1 MGVEGVPIIEA
12 VQLGKTYRVPAKRRR
27 QVPGDAVHAVQDLS
41 FSIAAGEFIGFLG
54 PNGAGKSTTIKMM
67 TGILHPSSGHV
78 TVTGLSPQTDRVQLA
93 RRMGIVFGQ
102 RTQLWWDLA
111 LRESFRI
118 LKAMYRIPEADYR
131 RDLARL
137 TDLLDLGAFWDTPVR
152 QLSLGQRMRGELA
165 GALLHRPPVLSLD
178 EPTIGLDVTAKADVR
193 SFLKEINQADGI
205 TVVLTTHDM
214 ADVEELCSRLL
225 VINHGQKM
233 FDGSR
238 DRLSSLVG
246 MPSAMSITFRDL
258 QQSAM
263 PELRDG
269 LEWSR
274 VDAHTLFVQYDRER
288 WSPAAVLEWVRE
300 TGTVATFSIEEPRLD
315 SIMRKLY
322 EGGGPSR

>member
-1 MGVEGVPIIEA
+1 MGVEESSIIEA
-12 VQLGKTYRVPAKRRR
+12 VALGKTYRVQAKRRR
-27 QVPGDAVHAVQDLS
+27 QASGGTVHAVSELS
-41 FSIAAGEFIGFLG
+41 FRIAAGEFIGFLG

-78 TVTGLSPQTDRVQLA
+78 TVTGLSPQTDRVRLA

-102 RTQLWWDLA
+102 RTQLWWDLP

-118 LKAMYRIPEADYR
+118 LKAMYRVPEAEYR

-165 GALLHRPPVLSLD
+165 GALLHRPPVLFLD
-178 EPTIGLDVTAKADVR
+178 EPTIGLDVTAKEDVR
-193 SFLKEINQADGI
+193 SFLKEVNRVDGI

-214 ADVEELCSRLL
+214 ADVEELCTRLI
-225 VINHGQKM
+225 VINHGRKI

-238 DRLSSLVG
+238 DRLSTLVG
-246 MPSAMSITFRDL
+246 MPSAMSIT
-258 QQSAM
+258 
-263 PELRDG
+263 LREPGWEKTLEAAAG
-269 LEWSR
+269 LEWNSL
-274 VDAHTLFVQYDRER
+274 DAHTMFVQYDRKH
-288 WSPAAVLEWVRE
+288 WSPAEILEQVRQA
-300 TGTVATFSIEEPRLD
+300 GTVATFSMEEPRLD

-322 EGGGPSR
+322 EGGGSSR